1 MHIESDYSVLDVPRI
16 RTIAM
21 ETGYSS
27 VNLYDE
33 VDSTTTRAR
42 ELLMDGTDPER
53 EQLGEL
59 SVYASLYQSA
69 GRGRLARAWTAP
81 PGGLPRRKYRGA
93 PARLHRPSRPRT
105 TRRQLPLADP
115 HRRAQRGR
123 YLAQLRRGCRPQM
136 AQ

>member
-1 MHIESDYSVLDVPRI
+1 MHTESGHSVLDAPPI

-53 EQLGEL
+53 EQLGEPRP
-59 SVYASLYQSA
+59 SLDRPS
-69 GRGRLARAWTAP
+69 RS
-81 PGGLPRRKYRGA
+81 LPRYKHRGA
-93 PARLHRPSRPRT
+93 PARLHRPALPRT

-115 HRRAQRGR
+115 HCRAQCGR
-123 YLAQLRRGCRPQM
+123 YLARLRCGRRPQM
-136 AQ
+136 AQRRHRAGR

>member
-59 SVYASLYQSA
+59 SVYVLASTKAPDAAASPEPGPPLPGPASPQVSWC
-69 GRGRLARAWTAP
+69 ARTPPQTLSPENYPKTA
-81 PGGLPRRKYRGA
+81 
-93 PARLHRPSRPRT
+93 T
-105 TRRQLPLADP
+105 T
-115 HRRAQRGR
+115 G
-123 YLAQLRRGCRPQM
+123 
-136 AQ
+136 

>member
-1 MHIESDYSVLDVPRI
+1 MEKNMHIESDHSVLDAPRI

-53 EQLGEL
+53 
-59 SVYASLYQSA
+59 
-69 GRGRLARAWTAP
+69 RTAR
-81 PGGLPRRKYRGA
+81 
-93 PARLHRPSRPRT
+93 
-105 TRRQLPLADP
+105 
-115 HRRAQRGR
+115 
-123 YLAQLRRGCRPQM
+123 
-136 AQ
+136 